1 MKLLLDEHL
10 SAELVESLA
19 DLYPGSEQVLTS
31 GLGGAGD
38 GVVWEYARLHGLTI
52 VSKDSDFYYR
62 SAREGVPPKVIWIQ
76 LGNCST
82 NDVERLLR
90 SRYEA
95 VRGFRSKTR
104 RLVWFWGAGIPE
116 LGWVPTSQKRDVE
129 PRPPA
134 YFMRPS
140 SGSIPSFSRPLS
152 LSESLFQISGGILV
166 QSFPLAYQE
175 SSARCRLSVT
185 CSLLAS

>member
-10 SAELVESLA
+10 SAELVESSA

-62 SAREGVPPKVIWIQ
+62 SAREGAPPKVIWIQ

-95 VRGFRSKTR
+95 VRGFLEQDGETC
-104 RLVWFWGAGIPE
+104 LL
-116 LGWVPTSQKRDVE
+116 LGRGHS
-129 PRPPA
+129 
-134 YFMRPS
+134 
-140 SGSIPSFSRPLS
+140 
-152 LSESLFQISGGILV
+152 
-166 QSFPLAYQE
+166 
-175 SSARCRLSVT
+175 
-185 CSLLAS
+185 